1 MRTGRY
7 SADVGEENHS
17 SSRSSTIASHGMF
30 RKLAAG
36 VLAVATMFGGMALG
50 STTASAAT
58 SSRDSYTDTLGNA
71 DFEAARSKYGL
82 TKDMKN
88 GAILHAWMWSFNTIK
103 NNMKAIAEAGYTSVQ
118 TEPMSAIKTN
128 LANGKKFT
136 ENWYYVYQPTDTTI
150 GNFVVGSE
158 QDLKDMCAE
167 AHKYGVRI
175 IVDVVANHFTSDW
188 NAIGSDWKDTS
199 LFHSRNNCPGKNG
212 DEINYGNRWQ
222 VTHCHLLGLW
232 DINTENQT
240 AANKMKDFLVQ
251 AVNDGVDG
259 FRFDAAK
266 HVELPDEFPQHSVYW
281 ETILKNGAQYQYG
294 EVLQGDNGLN
304 YTGYTNMFT
313 QYSSDGGGATA
324 SDYGKTV
331 RAAINSSSL
340 NAGNLSSLRNGGAKD
355 DQLVTWVESHDN
367 YANGDKESTYLNDY
381 QLRMGWAIIGSRA
394 GGAPLYF
401 NRPVGSGGNKPQ
413 FAEQSQLG
421 DAGDNMWKDKAVV
434 AVNHFRNKMN
444 GNSEYLRNCQ
454 SQNSCLMIE
463 RYAKDGNADDDGV
476 VIANMGGDV
485 NLAGSDTKLDD
496 GTYTDQVNGGTLTV
510 SGGKITAGTAKGGAV
525 SAFYDANAEVG
536 TVETVTAS
544 PESKSFSTDTM
555 TVTLRTRNAS
565 GATYTTSEGQSG
577 SFKDGDTIEVGGSSK
592 IGDSI
597 TVTVKAKGST
607 TGKELTNTYTYS
619 KTATPVQNLAS
630 YYSTNK
636 VGYGAKKTISVDGDV
651 SDWDSS
657 MIIAQGTANDDP
669 RVYRPNSMYEVPIDL
684 YTLYAAYDDNNVYLM
699 WEMTNVQDVVAPN
712 DNYPLSQ
719 GTLYETMNVP
729 FFIAFSTGQSDTIGK
744 SAQLTTGGTLWNSG
758 ITWQE
763 KLNRVIAISTN
774 GANGPWVYG
783 GDSTGLNDTAIYGPK
798 ADAKTNTQASG
809 IKMKWGK
816 GILSKNVYGIDGA
829 YGTNNGRVVGDMT
842 NENAKWVDF
851 NTKGHNSSTMDFHYE
866 MSIPLSELG
875 TDAAT
880 VAKSGLGVQLV
891 ATMGKSGMDSLPYD
905 LTENDNADQDDSAG
919 SQENNSFE
927 KSDEDNFTVPFARI
941 GAKDSGSTGG
951 GSTTVPVSSVA
962 ISGSG
967 VSNGA
972 LSLAKGKS
980 VQLSA
985 SVSPSNATSKTVTW
999 SSSDASVASVTGTGN
1014 VTAVKAGTA
1023 TITATAGGK
1032 SSSVKVTVT
1041 DSGSQGGGSQG
1052 GGTTTSSNYLYVKK
1066 PAGWKSVYAYIYSG
1080 EGTSAASNAT
1090 WPGEAMTSMTAAD
1103 SCASAGTYRIKVPD
1117 LGTGTYRVIFSD
1129 NGSNSNRYPADMA
1142 PGLEFTRG
1150 TAVQWDGSS
1159 TTLSAVTCKT
1169 PDVPVSSVAISGS
1182 GVSNGALSLEKGKS
1196 AQLSATVNPSNATN
1210 KTVTWSSSDASVAS
1224 VTGTGYV
1231 SAVKA
1236 GTATITATAGGKSA
1250 SVRVTVTEPSAAKR
1264 PMDVWYK
1271 PESSSVSAVRVWYR
1285 LLSSDTTGFVDL
1297 KAGCDGFYRGS
1308 VPDTKGEQV
1317 KLVVEL
1323 GAGSYK
1329 WDAKGKDG
1337 YRASGSAVTLA
1348 YGNVYSAA
1356 HACAVSTEFAIS
1368 GSGVSDGAL
1377 SLAKGGTAQLSAVNV
1392 PSGASTVTWW
1402 SDGGAVA
1409 VTGTGYVVGVK
1420 AGTCKV
1426 HVQAG
1431 GKSAV
1436 LTVTVK

>member
-1 MRTGRY
+1 M
-7 SADVGEENHS
+7 
-17 SSRSSTIASHGMF
+17 
-30 RKLAAG
+30 
-36 VLAVATMFGGMALG
+36 
-50 STTASAAT
+50 
-58 SSRDSYTDTLGNA
+58 
-71 DFEAARSKYGL
+71 
-82 TKDMKN
+82 
-88 GAILHAWMWSFNTIK
+88 
-103 NNMKAIAEAGYTSVQ
+103 
-118 TEPMSAIKTN
+118 
-128 LANGKKFT
+128 
-136 ENWYYVYQPTDTTI
+136 
-150 GNFVVGSE
+150 
-158 QDLKDMCAE
+158 
-167 AHKYGVRI
+167 RI

-313 QYSSDGGGATA
+313 RYSSDGGGATA

-331 RAAINSSSL
+331 RAAISSSSL

-381 QLRMGWAIIGSRA
+381 QLRMGWAIVGSRA

-401 NRPVGSGGNKPQ
+401 NRPVGSGGSNPQ

-454 SQNSCLMIE
+454 GQNSCLMVE
-463 RYAKDGNADDDGV
+463 RYAKDGKADDDGV

-485 NLAGSDTKLDD
+485 NLAGSDTTLDN
-496 GTYTDQVNGGTLTV
+496 GTYTDQVNGGTITV

-525 SAFYDANAEVG
+525 SAFYDMKTNVASVSATGNA
-536 TVETVTAS
+536 
-544 PESKSFSTDTM
+544 SFKTDTT
-555 TVTLRTRNAS
+555 TVTLHAANVT
-565 GATYTTSEGQSG
+565 GAKYTTSEGKSG
-577 SFKDGDTIEVGGSSK
+577 SYNDGDVITVGANTAVGSAV
-592 IGDSI
+592 
-597 TVTVKAKGST
+597 TVTVSGTDAD
-607 TGKELTNTYTYS
+607 GKTV
-619 KTATPVQNLAS
+619 TATFTFQKKDPTAVTVV
-630 YYSTNK
+630 Y
-636 VGYGAKKTISVDGDV
+636 AKKP
-651 SDWDSS
+651 SS
-657 MIIAQGTANDDP
+657 WSSLDAYVYVDDP
-669 RVYRPNSMYEVPIDL
+669 N
-684 YTLYAAYDDNNVYLM
+684 AA
-699 WEMTNVQDVVAPN
+699 
-712 DNYPLSQ
+712 S
-719 GTLYETMNVP
+719 
-729 FFIAFSTGQSDTIGK
+729 
-744 SAQLTTGGTLWNSG
+744 LT
-758 ITWQE
+758 Q
-763 KLNRVIAISTN
+763 
-774 GANGPWVYG
+774 
-783 GDSTGLNDTAIYGPK
+783 
-798 ADAKTNTQASG
+798 
-809 IKMKWGK
+809 
-816 GILSKNVYGIDGA
+816 
-829 YGTNNGRVVGDMT
+829 
-842 NENAKWVDF
+842 NAKWPGVAMTAADACGKNAGYDYMYEIPDNF
-851 NTKGHNSSTMDFHYE
+851 EGTVRVIFNDGNATNTKKYPADSTSGEDAAGLQVTGTSAWNGDTSASTSGALKSVSCTTTTVKSVTINQSDFSLDVSNGAATKKLTATTDPAGAAVTWSSSDDSVASVASDGTVTAKKAGTATITAKAGTVTSSVKVTVTGTAPVAKNRIYVTKPSGWSSVYIYMYTGSGSSAASNAKWPGVE
-866 MSIPLSELG
+866 MTAISG
-875 TDAAT
+875 TDT
-880 VAKSGLGVQLV
+880 CGQSGYYYDVP
-891 ATMGKSGMDSLPYD
+891 DSL
-905 LTENDNADQDDSAG
+905 TSNAKVIFNDGG
-919 SQENNSFE
+919 SQQVPGANQAGISYNGG
-927 KSDEDNFTVPFARI
+927 TVRW
-941 GAKDSGSTGG
+941 SGSGATLE
-951 GSTTVPVSSVA
+951 SVTCQSVDVPVSSVVV
-962 ISGSG
+962 SGSG
-967 VSNGA
+967 VSSGK

-985 SVSPSNATSKTVTW
+985 AVSPSNATSRTV
-999 SSSDASVASVTGTGN
+999 A
-1014 VTAVKAGTA
+1014 
-1023 TITATAGGK
+1023 
-1032 SSSVKVTVT
+1032 
-1041 DSGSQGGGSQG
+1041 
-1052 GGTTTSSNYLYVKK
+1052 
-1066 PAGWKSVYAYIYSG
+1066 
-1080 EGTSAASNAT
+1080 
-1090 WPGEAMTSMTAAD
+1090 
-1103 SCASAGTYRIKVPD
+1103 
-1117 LGTGTYRVIFSD
+1117 
-1129 NGSNSNRYPADMA
+1129 
-1142 PGLEFTRG
+1142 
-1150 TAVQWDGSS
+1150 
-1159 TTLSAVTCKT
+1159 
-1169 PDVPVSSVAISGS
+1169 
-1182 GVSNGALSLEKGKS
+1182 
-1196 AQLSATVNPSNATN
+1196 
-1210 KTVTWSSSDASVAS
+1210 WSSSDASVAS

-1236 GTATITATAGGKSA
+1236 GTATITASAGGKSA
-1250 SVRVTVTEPSAAKR
+1250 SVRVTVTEPSAAKE

-1271 PESSSVSAVRVWYR
+1271 PASSSVSAVRVWYR

>member
-1 MRTGRY
+1 
-7 SADVGEENHS
+7 
-17 SSRSSTIASHGMF
+17 MF
-30 RKLAAG
+30 RKLAAA

-118 TEPMSAIKTN
+118 TEPMSAIKAN
-128 LANGKKFT
+128 PANGKKFA

-188 NAIGSDWKDTS
+188 NAIGSDWKDAS
-199 LFHSRNNCPGKNG
+199 LFHSRTNCPGKNG
-212 DEINYGNRWQ
+212 DQINYSNRWQ

-331 RAAINSSSL
+331 RAAISSSNL
-340 NAGNLSSLRNGGAKD
+340 NAGNLSSLRSGGAKD

-367 YANGDKESTYLNDY
+367 YANGDKESTHLNDY

-454 SQNSCLMIE
+454 SQNSCLMVE
-463 RYAKDGNADDDGV
+463 RYDKDGNADDDGV

-485 NLAGSDTKLDD
+485 NLAGSDTTLDN

-510 SGGKITAGTAKGGAV
+510 SGGKITSGTATAGKVSVFYNMKTNVASV
-525 SAFYDANAEVG
+525 SATG
-536 TVETVTAS
+536 SAS
-544 PESKSFSTDTM
+544 FKTDTT
-555 TVTLRTRNAS
+555 TVTLHAANVT
-565 GATYTTSEGQSG
+565 GAKYTTSEGKSG
-577 SFKDGDTIEVGGSSK
+577 SYNDGDVITVGANTAVGSAV
-592 IGDSI
+592 
-597 TVTVKAKGST
+597 TVTVSGTDADGKTVTATFTFQKKDPTAVTVVYAKKPSSWSSLYAYVYVDDPSATSLTQNAKWPGVAMTAADACGKNAGYDYMYEIPDNFEGTVRVIFNDGNATNTTKYPADST
-607 TGKELTNTYTYS
+607 TGEDAAGLQVTGTSAWNGDTS
-619 KTATPVQNLAS
+619 AS
-630 YYSTNK
+630 TS
-636 VGYGAKKTISVDGDV
+636 GALKSISCTTTTVKSVTIK
-651 SDWDSS
+651 
-657 MIIAQGTANDDP
+657 
-669 RVYRPNSMYEVPIDL
+669 
-684 YTLYAAYDDNNVYLM
+684 
-699 WEMTNVQDVVAPN
+699 
-712 DNYPLSQ
+712 
-719 GTLYETMNVP
+719 
-729 FFIAFSTGQSDTIGK
+729 QSD
-744 SAQLTTGGTLWNSG
+744 
-758 ITWQE
+758 
-763 KLNRVIAISTN
+763 
-774 GANGPWVYG
+774 
-783 GDSTGLNDTAIYGPK
+783 
-798 ADAKTNTQASG
+798 
-809 IKMKWGK
+809 
-816 GILSKNVYGIDGA
+816 
-829 YGTNNGRVVGDMT
+829 
-842 NENAKWVDF
+842 F
-851 NTKGHNSSTMDFHYE
+851 
-866 MSIPLSELG
+866 
-875 TDAAT
+875 
-880 VAKSGLGVQLV
+880 
-891 ATMGKSGMDSLPYD
+891 SLD
-905 LTENDNADQDDSAG
+905 
-919 SQENNSFE
+919 
-927 KSDEDNFTVPFARI
+927 
-941 GAKDSGSTGG
+941 
-951 GSTTVPVSSVA
+951 
-962 ISGSG
+962 

-972 LSLAKGKS
+972 
-980 VQLSA
+980 
-985 SVSPSNATSKTVTW
+985 ATKKLTATTDPAGAAVTW
-999 SSSDASVASVTGTGN
+999 SSSDDSVASVASDGT
-1014 VTAVKAGTA
+1014 VTAKKAGAA

-1032 SSSVKVTVT
+1032 SDSIKVTVT

-1066 PAGWKSVYAYIYSG
+1066 PAGWKSVYAYIYNG
-1080 EGTSAASNAT
+1080 EGSSATSNAK
-1090 WPGEAMTSMTAAD
+1090 WPGEAMTAMTTAD
-1103 SCASAGTYRIKVPD
+1103 SCASAGTYRIEVPN

-1129 NGSNSNRYPADMA
+1129 NGSNSNRYPADMT

-1169 PDVPVSSVAISGS
+1169 PDVPVSSVAVSGS
-1182 GVSNGALSLEKGKS
+1182 GVSNGKLSLEKGKS
-1196 AQLSATVNPSNATN
+1196 AQLSATVNPSDATN

-1236 GTATITATAGGKSA
+1236 GTATVTASAGGKSA
-1250 SVRVTVTEPSAAKR
+1250 SVKVTVEAQDPYAQLDALAKAHASDLEDGTYTVSTALKDGMVLDVAGGSKSDRANVQLGGSNGGANQKWRVSHDSKGYVTLANVNSGKVLDVAGGSARNGANALQYSSNGGRNQKWVAVR
-1264 PMDVWYK
+1264 SGSSYRLVSALSRSLVLDVAGWSTKNGANVDVWASNGGANQQWKFANAVSGK
-1271 PESSSVSAVRVWYR
+1271 PMTVWYR
-1285 LLSSDTTGFVDL
+1285 PDSSWKKTELYYRTFVGGESLSSVAME
-1297 KAGCDGFYRGS
+1297 KACGGWYKAV
-1308 VPDTKGEQV
+1308 VPDSKGGKV
-1317 KLVVEL
+1317 RL
-1323 GAGSYK
+1323 AFTDGSE
-1329 WDAKGKDG
+1329 WDTGGMRYYATGD
-1337 YRASGSAVTLA
+1337 
-1348 YGNVYSAA
+1348 SAA
-1356 HACAVSTEFAIS
+1356 V
-1368 GSGVSDGAL
+1368 
-1377 SLAKGGTAQLSAVNV
+1377 
-1392 PSGASTVTWW
+1392 
-1402 SDGGAVA
+1402 
-1409 VTGTGYVVGVK
+1409 
-1420 AGTCKV
+1420 
-1426 HVQAG
+1426 AG
-1431 GKSAV
+1431 GQVIAD
-1436 LTVTVK
+1436 VTPNCVATTKQ